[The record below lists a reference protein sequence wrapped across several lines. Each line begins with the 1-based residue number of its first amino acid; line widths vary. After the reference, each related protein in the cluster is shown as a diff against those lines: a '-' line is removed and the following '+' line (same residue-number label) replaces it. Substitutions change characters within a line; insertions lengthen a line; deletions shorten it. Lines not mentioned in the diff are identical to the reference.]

1 MTFNDVTGE
10 PFVIV
15 RIACGY
21 LWRMT
26 NLQTRFS
33 QTVNRDQFRK
43 IALAAYG
50 LKGNLSCNQLLPK
63 R

>member
-1 MTFNDVTGE
+1 MTINDMTGK
-10 PFVIV
+10 PFVIA
-15 RIACGY
+15 RMACGY
-21 LWRMT
+21 MWRMT
-26 NLQTRFS
+26 VLDTRYS

-43 IALAAYG
+43 IALQAYG

>member
-1 MTFNDVTGE
+1 MTFNDLTGE

-15 RIACGY
+15 RLGCGY
-21 LWRMT
+21 IWRMT
-26 NLQTRFS
+26 VLSTRFS

-43 IALAAYG
+43 IALKAYG
-50 LKGNLSCNQLLPK
+50 LKGNLSRTQLLPK

>member
-1 MTFNDVTGE
+1 MTITDEKGE

-26 NLQTRFS
+26 NLETRSS

-43 IALAAYG
+43 IALRAYG
-50 LKGNLSCNQLLPK
+50 LKGSLSCNQLLPK

>member
-1 MTFNDVTGE
+1 MTINDASGE

-15 RIACGY
+15 RLGCGY
-21 LWRMT
+21 IWRMT
-26 NLQTRFS
+26 ILRTRFS

-43 IALAAYG
+43 IALRAYG